1 MPDDSIMDMVNNIE
15 DMYNDKNGLYAK
27 WIKEGE
33 DWNKKDAFSEA
44 RLLASHFAEA
54 LEGGMVRGKY
64 SEGDINEAAR
74 EMIEEFV
81 TEERPRWAKAQA
93 EEAQEFEKPRPMT
106 EYELEQAR
114 KNEALAHQIGFERL
128 KALLPA
134 SNEKI
139 RAAILRG
146 DRGLRSIPLRKW
158 DAAAAGLRVPGLTLS
173 EKVGLLKHVALWH
186 LD

>member
-15 DMYNDKNGLYAK
+15 DMYNDKNGLYSK
-27 WIKEGE
+27 WVREGE

-44 RLLASHFAEA
+44 RLLAAHFAEA
-54 LEGGMVRGKY
+54 LEGGLVRGKY
-64 SEGDINEAAR
+64 SESDINEAAR

-81 TEERPRWAKAQA
+81 TEELPKWSTVSKA
-93 EEAQEFEKPRPMT
+93 EEVEKPRPMT

-114 KNEALAHQIGFERL
+114 KNEALAYEIGFDRL
-128 KALLPA
+128 RALLPA
-134 SNEKI
+134 SPEKI
-139 RAAILRG
+139 RNAILRG

-158 DAAAAGLRVPGLTLS
+158 DAAATSLRIPGLTIS
-173 EKVGLLKHVALWH
+173 DKVGLLKHVALWH